1 MQVAHTSNKDKIF
14 ALLKRFLGQSLV
26 FSGFCDVFYNH
37 KKQKINILLLYGIDA
52 LFLFFGIFVIRIKG
66 GDPTE
71 LCIPQACALGSKSFK
86 VEEQLFC
93 LL

>member
-14 ALLKRFLGQSLV
+14 ALLKRFLGRLLV

-37 KKQKINILLLYGIDA
+37 KIHKINTLLLYGIDA

-71 LCIPQACALGSKSFK
+71 VVYSSGMCVGQ
-86 VEEQLFC
+86 
-93 LL
+93 